1 MTFYCM
7 HDAPSGV
14 QNKTTFI
21 NKSGRKI
28 EKGEIHSVQ
37 CPWTFLNPVLEDK
50 LLEEFVDEE
59 GYIENP
65 DYDKL
70 TKIIKDN
77 IAELKLNPE
86 LLHLLHSNNEE
97 YIIKSINKLRQSY
110 KFIAMKKGDYL
121 IIRGKKGHL
130 DEAYLFEIIDQT
142 NIFYTNVNNS
152 NTNIKVI
159 CKIPDRMYQKIYA
172 KRASFW
178 EIKNEEDIEE
188 FRTLID

>member
-1 MTFYCM
+1 MKFYCM
-7 HDAPSGV
+7 HDAPGGV

-28 EKGEIHSVQ
+28 ENGEIHSVQ
-37 CPWTFLNPVLEDK
+37 CPLTFLNPVLEDK

-86 LLHLLHSNNEE
+86 LLHLLHRNNEG

-110 KFIAMKKGDYL
+110 KFLAMKKGDYL
-121 IIRGKKGHL
+121 IIRGKKGDL

-142 NIFYTNVNNS
+142 NIFYTNVNNA

-159 CKIPDRMYQKIYA
+159 CKIPDILYHKIYA
-172 KRASFW
+172 RRASFW
-178 EIKNEEDIEE
+178 EIKNEEEIEE
-188 FRTLID
+188 FKTLI